1 MTVSEI
7 KQRFAEAQRE
17 EEPASLPA
25 VQPAEPA
32 IWRRPQF
39 LQQKGRLS
47 GAERGTLMHSI
58 MQNLDLHGDLTR
70 AGLRAQVARMEA
82 AGMIA
87 AGHEAAVNYASIDSF
102 CQSSFGQRMQQAV
115 HVWRELPFSR
125 MIPVGEVNPAYA
137 GNSEKIFVQGVIDV
151 LFEEADGSLV
161 LLDYKTD
168 RDTTPE
174 KIRRHYAKQI
184 ELYREAV
191 ESILGKNVK
200 ESILFMLH
208 DGTSLQIS

>member
-1 MTVSEI
+1 
-7 KQRFAEAQRE
+7 
-17 EEPASLPA
+17 
-25 VQPAEPA
+25 
-32 IWRRPQF
+32 
-39 LQQKGRLS
+39 
-47 GAERGTLMHSI
+47 MHSI

-151 LFEEADGSLV
+151 LF
-161 LLDYKTD
+161 
-168 RDTTPE
+168 
-174 KIRRHYAKQI
+174 
-184 ELYREAV
+184 
-191 ESILGKNVK
+191 
-200 ESILFMLH
+200 
-208 DGTSLQIS
+208 